1 MYLLYLDDAGSPGNP
16 AEDYFVLGGVC
27 VEEARGL
34 LKSVLHVAASSYE
47 TTRLFACAIHKK
59 SFPAADPV
67 ELAFED
73 LASVSIIS

>member
-1 MYLLYLDDAGSPGNP
+1 
-16 AEDYFVLGGVC
+16 
-27 VEEARGL
+27 

-73 LASVSIIS
+73 LCQRFDYFLSRRRQQGD